1 MSIKEHDDLRD
12 DADYFEDDVRREFEE
27 RFGTAAPEPVS
38 PISKPIPIPSFR
50 PLRRR

>member
-27 RFGTAAPEPVS
+27 RFGDAPPEPVS
-38 PISKPIPIPSFR
+38 PLSKPIPIPSYR
-50 PLRRR
+50 PLRGS